1 MNISHNQNNEQQNDE
16 ERSYL
21 IAKSIAK
28 QSESATPANAPLLSK
43 MLELLD
49 EGTPNYVLGYN

>member
-1 MNISHNQNNEQQNDE
+1 MNITHNQSSEQQNDD

-21 IAKSIAK
+21 IARSMAK
-28 QSESATPANAPLLSK
+28 QNQSTTTTNAPLLSK

-49 EGTPNYVLGYN
+49 DGTPNYVLGYN

>member
-1 MNISHNQNNEQQNDE
+1 MNISHNQSSEQKNDE

-28 QSESATPANAPLLSK
+28 QNEIATAANAPLLSK